1 MWRFGRE
8 SISIFMEWLKYAAL
22 FLLAGP
28 LLVEF
33 VGYFWHRWVEHR
45 ELLGKEVA
53 FRHYKHHELQYPV
66 NALRTDGPYDSADS
80 WTWYA
85 VGIATTVTA
94 FSFAPWQYAL
104 PFTAGAWIY
113 ANYIVARMHSAFHV
127 KGHFLWKFRWFRR
140 LVRLHD
146 IHHFDNVNYGI
157 CFFFMDRIFGTYRN
171 TFPVDEDGN
180 RIKLNVFMTYPHHRD
195 VDGKAVKI

>member
-1 MWRFGRE
+1 
-8 SISIFMEWLKYAAL
+8 MEWLKYAAL

-45 ELLGKEVA
+45 EVLGKKVS

-66 NALRTDGPYDSADS
+66 NSLRTDGPYESADS
-80 WTWYA
+80 WTWYV
-85 VGIATTVTA
+85 VGAASTII
-94 FSFAPWQYAL
+94 SFIIMP
-104 PFTAGAWIY
+104 PFYAGAFTLGAWVY
-113 ANYIVARMHSAFHV
+113 AHYIVARMHSAFHI
-127 KGHFLWKFRWFRR
+127 KGHFLWKFKWFRK
-140 LVRLHD
+140 LVTLHD

-171 TFPVDEDGN
+171 TFPVDGDGN
-180 RIKLNVFMTYPHHRD
+180 RIKLNVFMTYPHHRNLE
-195 VDGKAVKI
+195 GKSVKT